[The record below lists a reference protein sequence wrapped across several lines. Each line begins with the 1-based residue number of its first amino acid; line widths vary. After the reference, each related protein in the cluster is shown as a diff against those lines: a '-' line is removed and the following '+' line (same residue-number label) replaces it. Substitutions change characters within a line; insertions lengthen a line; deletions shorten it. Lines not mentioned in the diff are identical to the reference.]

1 LNAPQA
7 EEFTQEQLAII
18 EETVIIETTPE
29 EDVEFLVG

>member
-18 EETVIIETTPE
+18 EEIVIIETTPE
-29 EDVEFLVG
+29 EDVESLVG

>member
-18 EETVIIETTPE
+18 EEIVIIETSPE
-29 EDVEFLVG
+29 EDVESLVG